1 MLDPDGNIISFEVAG
16 TGTGSTT
23 APTLLININPEE
35 MISGD
40 YTDANGATHGFLIGR
55 GAGISV
61 DVPGAAMTIPA
72 NNDGSLNPNAA
83 IAGYYYRCR

>member
-55 GAGISV
+55 GAGIKRGRSRRR
-61 DVPGAAMTIPA
+61 DDHSSKQRRQPEPESG
-72 NNDGSLNPNAA
+72 DRWLL
-83 IAGYYYRCR
+83 R